1 MSVQI
6 NSKTGQWE
14 YVPDSSLTIQNP
26 LGQTGDYSPA
36 TQSSSGNSTLGSKL
50 FNSDWWFTPLG
61 GANTK
66 SPGEIGLSAFSSLA
80 DLAGNLYSTNKQMS
94 LLKDQMRFNEN
105 TARANF
111 ANAMSDAAYNR
122 GNYVNMVNGWG
133 NQEFT
138 NQTAQNALDSYN
150 SLAQAGSNIGLS
162 TNTLDAQKQ
171 RVQAMMG

>member
-1 MSVQI
+1 MADNQQNATS
-6 NSKTGQWE
+6 SFWE
-14 YVPDSSLTIQNP
+14 SL
-26 LGQTGDYSPA
+26 
-36 TQSSSGNSTLGSKL
+36 
-50 FNSDWWFTPLG
+50 WTPLG

-66 SPGEIGLSAFSSLA
+66 SPGEIGLSALSGLA
-80 DLAGNLYSTNKQMS
+80 NMVGGIYSTNKQIGLM
-94 LLKDQMRFNEN
+94 KDQLNFNKDVS
-105 TARANF
+105 RANF

-150 SLAQAGSNIGLS
+150 SLAQAGANIGVD
-162 TNTLDAQKQ
+162 TNALNAQKQ